1 MSNFYER
8 LEKYE
13 DFYNDVRYWF
23 EEWYEDLD
31 ESKKLDYFNKA
42 MSNLGYTEEILYE
55 NTEEAINTLFDSPYQ
70 ALVEQRNGDY
80 SINDRYYSYPYLV
93 SYSNVPYDEWIK
105 EILDDMISNPTIYKV
120 FIEHLYEDD
129 ND

>member
-8 LEKYE
+8 IEEDE

-42 MSNLGYTEEILYE
+42 MSNLKYSEEILYE

-70 ALVEQRNGDY
+70 ALVEQSNGNYCLD
-80 SINDRYYSYPYLV
+80 DRYYSYPNLI

-105 EILDDMISNPTIYKV
+105 EILDYMISNPTIYRV
-120 FIEHLYEDD
+120 FIEHLYEDEQD
-129 ND
+129 

>member
-8 LEKYE
+8 IEKYE
-13 DFYNDVRYWF
+13 DFYDEVRYWF

-31 ESKKLDYFNKA
+31 ESKKLEYFNKA
-42 MSNLGYTEEILYE
+42 MISLGYPEEILYE

-80 SINDRYYSYPYLV
+80 SINDRYYSYPYLA
-93 SYSNVPYDEWIK
+93 SYDSVPYFGYIE

>member
-8 LEKYE
+8 IEEE

-23 EEWYEDLD
+23 EEWYDDLD
-31 ESKKLDYFNKA
+31 ESKKLDYFNTT
-42 MSNLGYTEEILYE
+42 MSNLGHPEEILNE
-55 NTEEAINTLFDSPYQ
+55 NTEEAIDTLFASPYQ

-80 SINDRYYSYPYLV
+80 SISDRYYSYPDLV
-93 SYSNVPYDEWIK
+93 SCNNIPYDEWIE
-105 EILDDMISNPTIYKV
+105 EILDDMIKNPTIYRV

-129 ND
+129 QD

>member
-1 MSNFYER
+1 MSSFYER
-8 LEKYE
+8 IKEDE
-13 DFYNDVRYWF
+13 DFYDEVREWF
-23 EEWYEDLD
+23 AEWYDDLD

-42 MSNLGYTEEILYE
+42 MSNLGYNEDILYE
-55 NTEEAINTLFDSPYQ
+55 NTEEAIDTLFNSPYE

-80 SINDRYYSYPYLV
+80 SINDRYYSYPNLI
-93 SYSNVPYDEWIK
+93 SYNNVPYDEWIT
-105 EILDDMISNPTIYKV
+105 EILDDMISNPTIYRV